1 MTKTSLCDICLL
13 EDKVTIAKYSG
24 QTVIRGSR
32 IGICTSHKSKARVIQ
47 NDSTKVLSLI
57 DDARN
62 KAFALRV

>member
-1 MTKTSLCDICLL
+1 MTKTAICDFCLL
-13 EDKVTIAKYSG
+13 EDKITIAKYSG
-24 QTVIRGSR
+24 QTAVRGSR
-32 IGICTSHKSKARVIQ
+32 IAICTGHKHKARAIQ